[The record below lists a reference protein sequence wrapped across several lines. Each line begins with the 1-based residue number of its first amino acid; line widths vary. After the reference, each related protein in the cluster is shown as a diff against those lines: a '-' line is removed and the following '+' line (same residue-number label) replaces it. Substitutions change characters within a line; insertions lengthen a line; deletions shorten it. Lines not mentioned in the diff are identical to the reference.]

1 MQKSKTPSAQSI
13 CDAPRLILTSG
24 VERADYLPAQLVGKL
39 INPLNQSGG
48 SFASD
53 VYIGALDAAQR
64 EESLLLFALCA
75 LLLLLG
81 WRARRRRSSRRRR
94 ARCYGKLNMN

>member
-1 MQKSKTPSAQSI
+1 MK
-13 CDAPRLILTSG
+13 
-24 VERADYLPAQLVGKL
+24 RADYLPAQLVGKL

-53 VYIGALDAAQR
+53 VYIGALCAAQR
-64 EESLLLFALCA
+64 NLIVLS

-81 WRARRRRSSRRRR
+81 LRGAARD
-94 ARCYGKLNMN
+94 ALCYGKLNMN